1 MDLKCKKLDCVHNN
15 KFSCES
21 KGIDIRHNLNCA
33 TYEKNNDLTEEQRQN
48 VSRTMFEI
56 APEYHAFRHNQDV
69 DINCDARYCLF
80 NEDGNCCSNGI
91 TVQRNS
97 NKAYCSTAIREDSK

>member
-15 KFSCES
+15 KFSCEA

-56 APEYHAFRHNQDV
+56 APE
-69 DINCDARYCLF
+69 
-80 NEDGNCCSNGI
+80 
-91 TVQRNS
+91 
-97 NKAYCSTAIREDSK
+97 